1 MNPEQ
6 LRVLT
11 RPFSETKT
19 RPGRSGQSLQYIE
32 GHQVVARLNEALGG
46 SWSFKVLE
54 HQVTESEVVVLG
66 ELQAGELVKQAFGGA
81 EVTRTRDGKLVS
93 VADDLKSA
101 ATDALK
107 KAATLLGV
115 GLQRCAVED
124 RPVEVPRGPRLVAKV
139 PEDEPKEQPAE
150 GRLTKRQAEFIEKL
164 GKERG
169 RSVAELEGLA
179 RERYGRSCA
188 ELTVQQASDF
198 IKVLGRAA

>member
-1 MNPEQ
+1 MTPEQ

-11 RPFSETKT
+11 RPFDDVKT
-19 RPGRSGQSLQYIE
+19 RPGRSGQPLQYIE

-54 HQVTESEVVVLG
+54 HQVTETEVVVLG
-66 ELQAGELVKQAFGGA
+66 ELQAGELIKQAFGGA

-93 VADDLKSA
+93 LADDLKSA

-115 GLQRCAVED
+115 GLQRCAVEE
-124 RPVEVPRGPRLVAKV
+124 RQTEPPRRPRLVV
-139 PEDEPKEQPAE
+139 PEAREPDMAPPVE
-150 GRLTKRQAEFIEKL
+150 GRLSKRQAEFIAKL
-164 GKERG
+164 GADQG
-169 RSVAELEGLA
+169 RTAADLDELA
-179 RERYGRSCA
+179 RQRYGRPCA

-198 IKVLGRAA
+198 IKELLRAA